1 MIVMSHVDSYHR
13 DNSKISFILERGGLR
28 IPEAVKDAQLTKT
41 LSLDIPEEGEVA
53 ILRPKLKRER
63 RYTIGGGRL
72 PNLISELGYDP
83 VEESLNFY
91 LQSARFIH
99 GVLGSCITSGTSYA
113 PAKTD
118 VVLSGSGSAVLTL
131 TTGGLSVNA
140 HIGDMIKIT
149 SGIYNGTRLLI
160 LSNTAN
166 TVTIDIT
173 VPAAPAGINGASC
186 EIFKGPWLHTMGV
199 GSDLPTFASHVLI
212 PNVNAA
218 ETICVDMLGM
228 LIKTWELTAE
238 KSADAVQAVGFIVA
252 KAIDGTVGL
261 PIPADPGNE
270 LMMKWCNVDTLTLT
284 YNSKSPIVKDIC
296 DSVKI
301 SIENGAEL
309 KTVVGDCYASFKSI
323 GTLEFT
329 ATLHY
334 FPNSRILYDLINT
347 SVNAYVT
354 AMPLLVKFQ
363 IDANHYIQIAIDKMY
378 LSDHPE
384 MVPGKD
390 DSIMG
395 IDAEFKTMPGA
406 IVTAISKDDFN
417 LDYYERSTVIQV

>member
-1 MIVMSHVDSYHR
+1 MSHVDSYHR
-13 DNSKISFILERGGLR
+13 DVSKISFIKERGGLR
-28 IPEAVKDAQLTKT
+28 IPEAVKDAPLTKT
-41 LSLDIPEEGEVA
+41 LAFDIPEEGEVA

-63 RYTIGGGRL
+63 KYTIGGGRL
-72 PNLISELGYDP
+72 PNLVSELGYDP
-83 VEESLNFY
+83 VEESLSFY
-91 LQSARFIH
+91 LQSARWLYP
-99 GVLGSCITSGTSYA
+99 VLGNCVTTGTSYS
-113 PAKTD
+113 PAKID

-140 HIGDMIKIT
+140 HVGDLIRIT
-149 SGIYNGTRLLI
+149 SGTYLGTRLLI

-166 TVTIDIT
+166 TVTVDIT

-186 EIFKGPWLHTMGV
+186 EIFKGPWLHTMSV

-218 ETICVDMLGM
+218 ETICADMLGM
-228 LIKTWELTAE
+228 LAKSWELTTE
-238 KSADAVQAVGFIVA
+238 KSADAIQAVGFIVA

-261 PIPADPGNE
+261 PNPADPGNE

-284 YNSKSPIVKDIC
+284 YNGGSPITKDIC

-309 KTVVGDCYASFKSI
+309 KQVVGDCYASFKSI

-329 ATLHY
+329 LTLHY
-334 FPNSRILYDLINT
+334 FPNSRVLYDLINT
-347 SVNAYVT
+347 SINAYIGVI
-354 AMPLLVKFQ
+354 PFLVKYQ
-363 IDANHYIQIAIDKMY
+363 IDVDHYIQIAIDKMY
-378 LSDHPE
+378 LTEHPE

-390 DSIMG
+390 DAIMG
-395 IDAEFKTMPGA
+395 IDAVFVPAPGA
-406 IVTAISKDDFN
+406 VISAISKDDFN
-417 LDYYERSTVIQV
+417 LDNYERSTIVYTAP